1 MSATVVEPKRG
12 ADVGRV
18 VVPVTVENYD
28 DLLLSRRGELPGQQ
42 VRRITV
48 DALVDSGA
56 TYMCLPMGHVQR
68 LGLAFLRYKDVRS
81 PAGPL
86 RLGLYGP
93 AHVIAQGRD
102 CITEVMAI
110 ADERQALLGQIP
122 LEMMDW
128 WIDLTNQKLAGN
140 PEHGGE
146 WMADAPSIW

>member
-1 MSATVVEPKRG
+1 MSASIVEPKRG

-18 VVPVTVENYD
+18 VVPVTIENYD
-28 DLLLSRRGELPGQQ
+28 DLLLERRGDLGATQ
-42 VRRITV
+42 VRRLAV

-56 TYMCLPMGHVQR
+56 TFMCLPLARVNE
-68 LGLAFLRYKDVRS
+68 LGLRFLRFKDVRS

-93 AHVIAQGRD
+93 AHVAAQGRD

-128 WIDLTNQKLAGN
+128 WIDLTSQQLVGN

-146 WMADAPSIW
+146 WMADAPSVW